1 MGCDYYIDT
10 NLVVYYKHESEWKA
24 TYILLHQERGY
35 FYETNID
42 SDEEGY
48 DEKIQEQLKPRMKPI
63 LIYTDDAFCKPQYED
78 KYKDWILHYLPEDK
92 TWADIAKVVKKESRY
107 ERE

>member
-10 NLVVYYKHESEWKA
+10 DLIVYYKNEPNYNA

-35 FYETNID
+35 FYEISID

-48 DEKIQEQLKPRMKPI
+48 NEKIQEQLKPRMKPI
-63 LIYTDDAFCKPQYED
+63 VIYKDDVFSKPIFEE
-78 KYKDWILHYLPEDK
+78 KYKDRIIHYLPEDK
-92 TWADIAKVVKKESRY
+92 TWTDIAKVVKKESRY
-107 ERE
+107 ERD